1 MFVESTTQEDLFKST
16 AGMMEGKRRKVY
28 EDKKAWHNQFRE
40 QVTNK
45 IDETIFKPLYNAE
58 HGAPNA
64 AIRVS
69 IGMMILKTGQ
79 ETSDEYL
86 FEEARFNMLT
96 RSALGLVNNDDEP
109 PTEST
114 YYLLRQKIVDY
125 EKENGV
131 NLFDKMFKELT
142 KEHCLEFDVKGK
154 SVRMDSKLLGSNIAW
169 ISRYGIVH
177 ETVRLFYG
185 VNEAAIREKLEPAE
199 QEALKNIYREESS
212 SVTYRSTKEELDK
225 KFVELGALMYILVT
239 MFKFMAGQ
247 REYHTMERVFEE
259 QYKIEQAEGEKKTI
273 AVPRE
278 KTEISA
284 KNVQNP
290 SDPDA
295 QYRNK
300 AGVGVKGYSINVTE
314 TCDKDSLNLIVD
326 VETKGAG
333 APDNEYVQPSLE
345 AAAEIVPD
353 KIEVVHTDG
362 AYHSPENRAA
372 CKENGIDLVTGGV
385 QGKPSKYDL
394 EFDKDDPAKLK
405 VTNKETGEVIP
416 TEPVK
421 TRNPDGPKKWKAKDG
436 ESTRTFTEADVET
449 CQTRKEME
457 ELPKETRNIRNNVE
471 ASIFQLGY
479 HFRGDKSKYRG
490 LEKHEMWALSRCLW
504 INFRRIAAWVVRM
517 GGVSEAVQSVLAFL
531 RYFFAVRLPDY
542 LR

>member
-16 AGMMEGKRRKVY
+16 AGMMEGKRRKAY

-45 IDETIFKPLYNAE
+45 IDETIFKPLYSAD

-142 KEHCLEFDVKGK
+142 KEQCLEFDVKGK

-177 ETVRLFYG
+177 ETLRLFYG
-185 VNEAAIREKLEPAE
+185 ANEAAILEKLEPAE
-199 QEALKNIYREESS
+199 QEALKNIYKEESS
-212 SVTYRSTKEELDK
+212 SITYRSTKEELDK

-259 QYKIEQAEGEKKTI
+259 QYKIEQVEGEKKTI

-278 KTEISA
+278 KAEISA
-284 KNVQNP
+284 KSVQNP

-405 VTNKETGEVIP
+405 VTNKETGEAIP

-449 CQTRKEME
+449 CQTRKKME

-504 INFRRIAAWVVRM
+504 INFRRIAAWVVRT